1 MMRVCIFGAGAMGTS
16 FGVMLSRAGIACD
29 FVSRNRD
36 HVSALKGEGAT
47 ILLPDEKMVCQ
58 SVSALL
64 PEEMKGEYDLIV
76 LATKQRENRS
86 IAEQIKPYLKRDGA
100 LLTVQNGLPEEGL
113 AEVFGA
119 NAVYGGVLSWGAELV
134 KGGKVRI
141 SSDAG
146 FHVGVGALGAG
157 ERLVEIVDLL
167 SDAFNVTTGN
177 LYELRFAKLAT
188 NACFSTLSVIS
199 GLPFGV
205 LAKKYR
211 RICMRLIRELF
222 AVARAYGAKKL
233 PLNGHDLFKVFP
245 FCGGIL
251 LPVALKRY
259 RHTYSG
265 MLRDLEAGKRCDIDF
280 VAGAAVKAAK
290 RKGVETPYLERAVE
304 LVHDIEN
311 GLAEIAPDTLKL
323 LNI

>member
-1 MMRVCIFGAGAMGTS
+1 MRICIFGAGAMGTS
-16 FGVMLSRAGIACD
+16 FGVLLTRAGIACD
-29 FVSRNRD
+29 LVSRNRG
-36 HVSALKGEGAT
+36 HVSALKSGGAT
-47 ILLPDEKMVCQ
+47 LLLPDTKIVCK

-64 PEEMKGEYDLIV
+64 PEEAEGEYDLIV
-76 LATKQRENRS
+76 LATKQRENKS
-86 IAEQIKPYLKRDGA
+86 VAEQIKPHLKRDGI

-134 KGGKVRI
+134 RAGEVRI
-141 SSDAG
+141 SSGAG
-146 FHVGVGALGAG
+146 FHVGIGALGAG
-157 ERLVEIVDLL
+157 ERLGELAELL
-167 SDAFNVTTGN
+167 SGVFTVTAGN
-177 LYELRFAKLAT
+177 LYELRFAKLTA

-205 LAKKYR
+205 LAKKHR
-211 RICMRLIRELF
+211 RVCMRLIRELF
-222 AVARAYGAKKL
+222 AVARAYGAKRL
-233 PLNGHDLFKVFP
+233 PLNGHDLFRVFS

-259 RHTYSG
+259 RDTYSG
-265 MLRDLEAGKRCDIDF
+265 MLRDLEAGKRCDVDF
-280 VAGAAVKAAK
+280 VAGSAVRAGK

-304 LVHDIEN
+304 LVHEIEN
-311 GLAEIAPDTLKL
+311 GLAEIAPETLKL